1 MIYKGENICK
11 CYRIYLVNYLSFIIR
26 DIGCFV
32 IIVIRTIAIF
42 VGVYREVVKIFSKR
56 RIVVDLVIGYF

>member
-1 MIYKGENICK
+1 MIYNGENICK
-11 CYRIYLVNYLSFIIR
+11 CYKIYLVNYLSFIIR

-42 VGVYREVVKIFSKR
+42 VGVYREVV
-56 RIVVDLVIGYF
+56 